1 MPLVDP
7 LQALYMDIEMWARGR
22 LVASNLNWYKFWI
35 IIWFIRFKLYTWHF
49 NLCPIYRYR
58 LSVAPNDDLSR
69 YVPMCAGGG
78 LDIGSPDTPPEDAPA
93 VAAYRKGD
101 NGEPLERTWN
111 QSLSDYMLCN
121 LMKRKTISIYF
132 ILSYSYNDSTKTL

>member
-1 MPLVDP
+1 M
-7 LQALYMDIEMWARGR
+7 
-22 LVASNLNWYKFWI
+22 
-35 IIWFIRFKLYTWHF
+35 
-49 NLCPIYRYR
+49 PIYRYR

-111 QSLSDYMLCN
+111 QNLSDYMLCN
-121 LMKRKTISIYF
+121 LMKRIVDQDDIDIFYII
-132 ILSYSYNDSTKTL
+132 ILL